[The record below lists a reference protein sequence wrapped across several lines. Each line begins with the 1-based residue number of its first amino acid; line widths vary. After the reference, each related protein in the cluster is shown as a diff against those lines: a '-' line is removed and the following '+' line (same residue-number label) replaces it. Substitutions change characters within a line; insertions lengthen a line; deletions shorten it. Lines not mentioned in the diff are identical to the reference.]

1 MNASEVAAGRPIE
14 PDEAMEQI
22 AYIRDLL
29 DTTKQRVAAY
39 WPIFVMWGPIWV
51 LGYAGEYWEDNGG
64 PAWLDWRW
72 AILNGIGF
80 VGSFF
85 LIRRHRGRGPLTSLE
100 RQMLWLQVGVFGAF
114 FFGIPMAIGG
124 GTISVDWNTYIP
136 FYIGFTY
143 FVAGVFLGR
152 ELILISLWLLATA
165 LAAEFLPEGIR
176 WLWFAVNGGGGL
188 IVSGLLLR
196 RQLRRS

>member
-1 MNASEVAAGRPIE
+1 MNASEVAGRPIE
-14 PDEAMEQI
+14 PDEAIKQI

-29 DTTKQRVAAY
+29 DSTKQRVATY
-39 WPIFVMWGPIWV
+39 WPIFVMWGPLWM
-51 LGYAGEYWEDNGG
+51 LGYLGEYWQDNGG

-72 AILNGIGF
+72 AILNAIGF
-80 VGSFF
+80 VGTF
-85 LIRRHRGRGPLTSLE
+85 LLVSQRRGRQPLTSLE
-100 RQMLWLQVGVFGAF
+100 RQMLWLQVGVFFAF

-124 GTISVDWNTYIP
+124 GTIVDWNTYVP
-136 FYIGFTY
+136 FYVGFTY

-152 ELILISLWLLATA
+152 ELIMISLWLAACA
-165 LAAEFLPEGIR
+165 LAAEFLPEHVR

-188 IVSGLLLR
+188 IVSGLILR

>member
-1 MNASEVAAGRPIE
+1 MNTSEVSSGRPIE
-14 PDEAMEQI
+14 PDEAMKQI

-29 DTTKQRVAAY
+29 EATKQRVATY
-39 WPIFVMWGPIWV
+39 WPVFVMWGPLWV
-51 LGYAGEYWEDNGG
+51 LGYAGEYWDDNGG

-80 VGSFF
+80 VGTFVWVS
-85 LIRRHRGRGPLTSLE
+85 RRRGRRPLATFE
-100 RQMLWLQVGVFGAF
+100 RQMLWLQVGLAFAF
-114 FFGIPMAIGG
+114 FLGIPMAIGNG
-124 GTISVDWNTYIP
+124 LTVIDFNTYIP

-143 FVAGVFLGR
+143 FVLGVFLGR
-152 ELILISLWLLATA
+152 ELILISLWLAATA
-165 LAAEFLPEGIR
+165 LAAELLPEEIR

>member
-1 MNASEVAAGRPIE
+1 MNGSDVAAGRPIE
-14 PDEAMEQI
+14 PDEAMKQI

-29 DTTKQRVAAY
+29 ESTKQRVATY
-39 WPIFVMWGPIWV
+39 WPIFVMWGLLWV
-51 LGYAGEYWEDNGG
+51 LGYAGEYWDDNGG
-64 PAWLDWRW
+64 PAWLGGRW
-72 AILNGIGF
+72 PIINGIGF
-80 VGSFF
+80 VGWFV
-85 LIRRHRGRGPLTSLE
+85 LAGRRRGRGPLTTLE
-100 RQMLWLQVGVFGAF
+100 RQLLWLQVGLFVAF
-114 FFGIPMAIGG
+114 FLGIPMAMGDG
-124 GTISVDWNTYIP
+124 PTAVDLNTYIP
-136 FYIGFTY
+136 FYIGFSY

-152 ELILISLWLLATA
+152 ELILISLWLAATA